1 MTTRRNLLS
10 AAVAVTAMLATGDAS
25 AQKKG
30 GEIVVGMYVGA
41 NSIDPHFS
49 ASYPARTMLYPIYET
64 LFTVDET
71 GAPIP
76 LLAEGLTVSP
86 DGLVY
91 DFRLRQ
97 GVTFHNGKT
106 MTAADVKASL
116 ERYARFSPDK
126 ISFAPVTAIETPEP
140 YRVVIRLKEL
150 SPSFLD
156 RLASPTSPTSIIPA
170 EQAER
175 ELNKTDNIGTGPYRF
190 GEWVPDSHMLLV
202 RHDGYA
208 PDTRA
213 AGPDGF
219 GGRKTAWA
227 DRVRLRFLPEA
238 SARVAA
244 LESGQVHIIEDL
256 PPPTAK
262 RLATNA
268 RLAIETV
275 AAFQMPVVY
284 LNHANGPTANL
295 GVRRAIQAALDMD
308 EVMLAASGGVHKLN
322 HAWVYDGNPFHN
334 DAGKALY
341 NINDPARAKQILRE
355 SGYKGEP
362 ILFNVATIAWMQR
375 VGVVVAE
382 QLKAVGLNVEIRSM
396 DWPTLASM
404 ANGNEGWNLATS
416 GFGSQP
422 FVGAWS
428 YQRLFQ
434 GEFNL
439 ARATNDRK
447 MEEAWGRF
455 NTSLD
460 LAARKAAWRDIQAH
474 SYDNVHVVKLGDMG
488 MTHARAAQLK
498 GFRAYAGST
507 RIWDVWLD

>member
-1 MTTRRNLLS
+1 MIGKRSLFLLGLCAS
-10 AAVAVTAMLATGDAS
+10 IAVLPATVS

-64 LFTVDET
+64 LFTVDEN
-71 GAPIP
+71 GSPIAM
-76 LLAEGLTVSP
+76 LAEGVQIAA
-86 DGLVY
+86 DGLTY
-91 DFRLRQ
+91 DFKLRQ
-97 GVTFHNGKT
+97 GVSFHNGKP
-106 MTAADVKASL
+106 MTSADVKASL
-116 ERYARFSPDK
+116 ERYARYSPDK
-126 ISFAPVTAIETPEP
+126 ISFAPVVAIETPDP
-140 YRVVIRLKEL
+140 HRVVIRLKEV

-170 EQAER
+170 EQAAR
-175 ELNKTDNIGTGPYRF
+175 ELNKTDNIGTGPFRYV
-190 GEWVPDSHMLLV
+190 EWVPDSHMLLQ
-202 RHDGYA
+202 RFDGYA
-208 PDTRA
+208 PNTA
-213 AGPDGF
+213 FAGPNGF
-219 GGRKTAWA
+219 GGRKTVWA

-244 LESGQVHIIEDL
+244 LESGQVHFIEDL
-256 PPPTAK
+256 PPPTVK
-262 RLATNA
+262 RLQTNA
-268 RLAIETV
+268 KIAIETV
-275 AAFQMPVVY
+275 PAFQMPVIY

-322 HAWVYDGNPFHN
+322 ASWVYDGNAFHN
-334 DAGKALY
+334 DGGKALY
-341 NINDPARAKQILRE
+341 NINDTAKAKAILKE

-375 VGVVVAE
+375 VGVVVTE
-382 QLKAVGLNVEIRSM
+382 QLKAAGLNVEIRSM

-404 ANGNEGWNLATS
+404 TNTNDGWNLATS

-428 YQRLFQ
+428 YQRLFL

-439 ARATNDRK
+439 ARATGDK
-447 MEEAWGRF
+447 VMEEAWARF

-460 LAARKAAWRDIQAH
+460 LDKRKAAWRDIQART
-474 SYDNVHVVKLGDMG
+474 YDQVYVVKLGDMG
-488 MTHARAAQLK
+488 MTHARSAQLK

-507 RIWDVWLD
+507 RMWDAWLD